1 MHKLTND
8 VLAIAERV
16 YDRVKKAERQYQLVE
31 NTTWPLRYYE
41 YNNDEEDK
49 EDYKILEK
57 LFYDAFNNNEFI
69 DKEYLNHHISIFL
82 EYIDGPAGNYETDP
96 NGIKIAM
103 NDLRNKKDFISLIDL
118 ITILLIW
125 TE

>member
-8 VLAIAERV
+8 VLAVAERV

-69 DKEYLNHHISIFL
+69 DKEYLNHHIGIFL

-96 NGIKIAM
+96 NGIKIAI

>member
-8 VLAIAERV
+8 VLAVAERV

-69 DKEYLNHHISIFL
+69 DKEYLNHHIGIFL

-96 NGIKIAM
+96 NGIKISM

>member
-8 VLAIAERV
+8 VLAVAERV

-69 DKEYLNHHISIFL
+69 DKEYLNHHIGIFL

-103 NDLRNKKDFISLIDL
+103 NDLRNKKDFISLVDL

>member
-8 VLAIAERV
+8 VLAVAERV

-49 EDYKILEK
+49 EDYKLLEK

-69 DKEYLNHHISIFL
+69 DKEYLNHHIGIFL

-103 NDLRNKKDFISLIDL
+103 NDLRNKKDFISLVDL

>member
-8 VLAIAERV
+8 VLAVAERV
-16 YDRVKKAERQYQLVE
+16 YDRAKKAERQYQLVE

-49 EDYKILEK
+49 EDYKLLEK

-69 DKEYLNHHISIFL
+69 DKEYLNHHIGIFL

>member
-8 VLAIAERV
+8 VLAVAERV

-41 YNNDEEDK
+41 YNNDDEDK
-49 EDYKILEK
+49 KDYKLLEK

-69 DKEYLNHHISIFL
+69 DKEYLNHHIGIFL

-103 NDLRNKKDFISLIDL
+103 NDLRNKKDFISLVDL

>member
-8 VLAIAERV
+8 VLAVAERV

-69 DKEYLNHHISIFL
+69 DKEYLNHHVGIFL

>member
-8 VLAIAERV
+8 VLAVAERV

-49 EDYKILEK
+49 EDYKLLEK

-69 DKEYLNHHISIFL
+69 DKEYLNHHIGIFL

>member
-8 VLAIAERV
+8 VLAVAERV

-69 DKEYLNHHISIFL
+69 DKEYLNHHIGIFL

>member
-8 VLAIAERV
+8 VLAVAERV

-69 DKEYLNHHISIFL
+69 DKEYLNHHIGIFL

-103 NDLRNKKDFISLIDL
+103 NDLRSKKDFISLIDL

>member
-49 EDYKILEK
+49 EDYKLLEK

-69 DKEYLNHHISIFL
+69 DKEYLNHHIGIFL

>member
-8 VLAIAERV
+8 VLAVAERI

-49 EDYKILEK
+49 EDYKLLEK

-69 DKEYLNHHISIFL
+69 DKEYLNHHIGIFL